1 MLYYVRSKRG
11 QMIYNK
17 REYKAY
23 VRSLF
28 ADATA
33 EEFEK
38 YERELKDSDK
48 RRKALQKEISNLM
61 QEIRFETDQMTSV
74 ILSNKLDTLRAERSQ
89 ILPSGELAVTRFS
102 VLSDGA
108 KKYACTSALLNKYLT
123 LEIVKNNPLKFDT
136 VESGDIVVDIEKLK
150 ESHLHELAVDIRD
163 FVHNYMENDSSKV
176 TSSNYFL
183 NLYTSVPT
191 IYDLDHSINKYYD
204 KTRENLNDYTA
215 SRRGVEQVET
225 FPREKLQLVRM
236 MSSEALDFES
246 DQMGHCI
253 RRDRYVEKIN
263 TTAEYYSLRGMEKG
277 KPWYP
282 CVTMYFD
289 EGKLVE
295 VVGQSNHAVA
305 GMSRVQIIRDY
316 LKKRFGLHSDKELMS
331 SDKIPHIDERRFII
345 AKRNLGFIPD
355 KDGVFHDLYNLPKD
369 RVIEFEN
376 CPVTAHNLNR
386 IRKENISAQ
395 RVWLQGNYTPS
406 LVDKLNRFA
415 RMDELTI
422 AVKFN
427 FNDMETLDLSQ
438 LKNVKFLCMSSVNL
452 RKIKKI
458 VFPENIE
465 KIELWNVDF
474 SNVKNLDFSNC
485 RNLKKVALRNSD
497 LRKTDNIK
505 FPPSVD
511 EIDCS
516 FVKASP
522 KTAKRLAQLQRVL
535 KYKRQLKE
543 MFNIKK
549 IFAKKFG
556 KNKD

>member
-1 MLYYVRSKRG
+1 
-11 QMIYNK
+11 MIYNK

-23 VRSLF
+23 IRSLF
-28 ADATA
+28 ADATVD
-33 EEFEK
+33 EFEK
-38 YERELKDSDK
+38 YEQEIKDSDK
-48 RRKALQKEISNLM
+48 RRKALQKEISSLM
-61 QEIRFETDQMTSV
+61 QEIRFETDLTTSA
-74 ILSNKLDTLRAERSQ
+74 ILSNKLETLRAERSQ
-89 ILPSGELAVTRFS
+89 IMPSGELAVTRFS

-123 LEIVKNNPLKFDT
+123 LEIAKNNPLKFET
-136 VESGDIVVDIEKLK
+136 KENGDIIIDFEKLK

-163 FVHNYMENDSSKV
+163 FVHNYMENDKEKV
-176 TSSNYFL
+176 TSANYFL

-191 IYDLDHSINKYYD
+191 IYDLNHSIDKYYD
-204 KTRENLNDYTA
+204 KARENLNDYTA
-215 SRRGVEQVET
+215 SRQGITQVEA

-277 KPWYP
+277 KPCYP

-295 VVGQSNHAVA
+295 VVGQSNHAIA
-305 GMSRVQIIRDY
+305 GMARVRIIRDY
-316 LKKRFGLHSDKELMS
+316 LKKRFGLNSNEELMS
-331 SDKIPHIDERRFII
+331 SDKIPHIDERRFVI

-355 KDGVFHDLYNLPKD
+355 KEGTFYDLYNLPQD
-369 RVIEFEN
+369 RIVEFSS
-376 CPVTAHNLNR
+376 CPITAHNLDH
-386 IRKENISAQ
+386 IRKENIAAEK
-395 RVWLQGNYTPS
+395 VWLQGNHTPS
-406 LVDKLNRFA
+406 LVNKLNRFA
-415 RMDELTI
+415 KIDELTF

-427 FNDMETLDLSQ
+427 MNDLETLDLSQ
-438 LKNVKFLCMSSVNL
+438 LKNVKSLSLSSVNF

-458 VFPENIE
+458 IFPENVE

-474 SNVKNLDFSNC
+474 SNIETLDFSNC
-485 RNLKKVALRNSD
+485 KKLKNVALRNSD
-497 LRKTDNIK
+497 LRKTANIK
-505 FPPSVD
+505 FPPSIN

-516 FVKASP
+516 YVKASP
-522 KTAKRLAQLQRVL
+522 QTAKRLAQLQRVL
-535 KYKRQLKE
+535 KYKRQMKE
-543 MFNIKK
+543 IFNLKK

-556 KNKD
+556 KNKE